1 MHIAMLHVCIHVRTV
16 ATIPITVSILTMHSH
31 DMVIY
36 SCTIIYAAVYI
47 YSYTIAAIINEL

>member
-1 MHIAMLHVCIHVRTV
+1 MLHVCILNMRVHTV
-16 ATIPITVSILTMHSH
+16 ATLPITVSILTMHSH

-47 YSYTIAAIINEL
+47 YSYTIGAIINEL